1 MLVSWLERKRV
12 SKRMHNLQRKDEEL
26 LSLIFCDLC
35 MSIISETREFRDS
48 PSMESFDRFQFTQP
62 SIVISMTIYDSGHSG
77 MIGCREE
84 NLEISTKCSSPI
96 LRSTPLLLKGPL
108 SGQKLVDSIEMCKFW
123 DEEATRFQGLFSIR
137 SFENYTS
144 YRRRKTRRG
153 RLQAKRK
160 RNLTWL
166 SLHSYIDKSLL
177 VCTACVCIGCCVLS
191 PLRRTKLDYCN
202 YALEEAWPLL
212 DSTLDV
218 KLKTC
223 LARKFI
229 RVAIWLNLLI
239 EIEITLEE
247 GDKQF
252 WDDVCT
258 LLLHWYHR
266 NRKGGHHRLRMQ
278 ISKSSPNCEGHSS
291 C

>member
-12 SKRMHNLQRKDEEL
+12 SERMHNLQRKDEEL

-48 PSMESFDRFQFTQP
+48 PPMESFDRFQFTQP
-62 SIVISMTIYDSGHSG
+62 SIAISMTIYNSGHSD

-84 NLEISTKCSSPI
+84 NLEISTKFSSPI

-108 SGQKLVDSIEMCKFW
+108 SGEKLAVFIEECMFW
-123 DEEATRFQGLFSIR
+123 ATRYQGLLSIR

-166 SLHSYIDKSLL
+166 SLHSYLDECLL
-177 VCTACVCIGCCVLS
+177 NCTAYVCIGCCILS
-191 PLRRTKLDYCN
+191 PFRRTKLDYCN
-202 YALEEAWPLL
+202 YALEEACPLV

-223 LARKFI
+223 LAREFS
-229 RVAIWLNLLI
+229 RVAIWLHLLI
-239 EIEITLEE
+239 QIEITPKE
-247 GDKQF
+247 GDEQF
-252 WDDVCT
+252 WDDVYA

-266 NRKGGHHRLRMQ
+266 NRKGAHHRLRMQ